1 MLLSLPAEVLC
12 LCEDE
17 VVLLQDHLLQ
27 HGLDRGLPGIT
38 YHLADLQVPTPTGR
52 SSLPSNTGWGNFL
65 SLDGMQQGLT
75 ACAVASGR
83 QMTY

>member
-1 MLLSLPAEVLC
+1 MLLLLPAEVLC

-38 YHLADLQVPTPTGR
+38 YHLADLQVPTGG
-52 SSLPSNTGWGNFL
+52 SSL
-65 SLDGMQQGLT
+65 SLTHSMGSTFPG
-75 ACAVASGR
+75 A
-83 QMTY
+83 